1 MRLQQL
7 HMLSNSQLSHVLF
20 QMLALLGCVV
30 HKQSSLSMLAQLE
43 QGPAT
48 LPKHLLPEVV
58 AVAMQE
64 VWVTGGCL
72 ERL

>member
-1 MRLQQL
+1 
-7 HMLSNSQLSHVLF
+7 
-20 QMLALLGCVV
+20 MLALLGCVV